1 LVTRTHTHTA
11 ADPARSERAA
21 RSRSSALTRAF
32 NMRSSVTP
40 HRHSLPWGS
49 ATLGFTSPAIVHRMR
64 VCDARA
70 GGLRTAAC
78 FLLLKDEGR
87 LPSASTCTCE
97 LKLPPCTKVSR
108 APKEAQDG
116 DSLARSQD
124 TGQVRFKFNDAGA
137 WPLAKE
143 RRGPSGCQ
151 WRGGACSPRRRQWPI
166 PGARPGGP
174 GHVGR
179 WRVRRGLWHGVLSAC
194 ARWTSSSRAESAEP
208 ASESAAP
215 LPSSPAGP
223 RAPGFAQAA

>member
-1 LVTRTHTHTA
+1 
-11 ADPARSERAA
+11 
-21 RSRSSALTRAF
+21 
-32 NMRSSVTP
+32 
-40 HRHSLPWGS
+40 
-49 ATLGFTSPAIVHRMR
+49 MR
-64 VCDARA
+64 VRDALA

-87 LPSASTCTCE
+87 LPSASTCTSG
-97 LKLPPCTKVSR
+97 LKLPTCTKVSR

-116 DSLARSQD
+116 DSLARSQG
-124 TGQVRFKFNDAGA
+124 TGQIRFKFNDAGA

-179 WRVRRGLWHGVLSAC
+179 WRVRRGLWHGLLSAC
-194 ARWTSSSRAESAEP
+194 ARLTSSSRAESAEP
-208 ASESAAP
+208 ESAPPAGGAAAP
-215 LPSSPAGP
+215 LPSSRRVRGRPVSPRLPRAHRRAPPAGG
-223 RAPGFAQAA
+223 AHGGAAKAGHGPV